1 MTRRLELTPGGP
13 TGRRTLAE
21 EAAAELHELILSGE
35 LPSGTA
41 LRLEE
46 LAKRL
51 DMSQMPIREGLRR
64 MQALGLVEIV
74 PHKGAWVR
82 ELSMEDLRDTH
93 QTRLALESLAVRAA
107 ATRFTEADAAT
118 ARAALAEHVRLSKA
132 GDNIAGRRT
141 PSSTSPSTGPAGRAG
156 CRARSNRSG
165 RTASATASAPA
176 RPRPGSSRPGVSTR
190 RSSTP
195 VSPTTKPAR
204 RPRCAN
210 TSKARCSAS
219 RKRWNVATR
228 RAEHLETVGVPT
240 TRVED
245 RPEQQGVAASAVR
258 GDQVRNVRRTQAFV
272 VLVECLSP
280 SQLRGT
286 RDLLQGSSA
295 SGDMA

>member
-107 ATRFTEADAAT
+107 ATRFSDSDAML

-132 GDNIAGRRT
+132 GDNIASRQAHT
-141 PSSTSPSTGPAGRAG
+141 EFHFAIYRAG
-156 CRARSNRSG
+156 GSRWLPRA
-165 RTASATASAPA
+165 TIWA
-176 RPRPGSSRPGVSTR
+176 
-190 RSSTP
+190 
-195 VSPTTKPAR
+195 
-204 RPRCAN
+204 
-210 TSKARCSAS
+210 
-219 RKRWNVATR
+219 W
-228 RAEHLETVGVPT
+228 
-240 TRVED
+240 
-245 RPEQQGVAASAVR
+245 
-258 GDQVRNVRRTQAFV
+258 
-272 VLVECLSP
+272 
-280 SQLRGT
+280 
-286 RDLLQGSSA
+286 
-295 SGDMA
+295 